1 MILPYARSHGATVF
15 GCVGT
20 CWGGYMVARLS
31 GYTDFRAGVA
41 FHPATTFIAENCNQ
55 EKLYEVLDEVQ
66 CPQMVLT
73 AGNDH
78 QNEKPGGLAQK
89 VWGVMSFGGECIY
102 REYRDMV
109 HGWMVRGDVRKE
121 EINNCTKAAF
131 NSMLGFLNT
140 YLK

>member
-1 MILPYARSHGATVF
+1 
-15 GCVGT
+15 
-20 CWGGYMVARLS
+20 MVARLS

-55 EKLYEVLDEVQ
+55 EKLYEVNVDRTSLNQFIQTLIIQVLDEVQ

-89 VWGVMSFGGECIY
+89 VWGYVELS
-102 REYRDMV
+102 
-109 HGWMVRGDVRKE
+109 K
-121 EINNCTKAAF
+121 N
-131 NSMLGFLNT
+131 
-140 YLK
+140 LKSH